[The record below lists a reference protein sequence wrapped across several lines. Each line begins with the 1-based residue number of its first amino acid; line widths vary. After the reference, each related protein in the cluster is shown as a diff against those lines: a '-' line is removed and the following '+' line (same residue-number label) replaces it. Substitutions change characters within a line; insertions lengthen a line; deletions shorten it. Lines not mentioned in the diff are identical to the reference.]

1 MSTNL
6 NAEVWTRQAP
16 NSFLRNKYATAEE
29 YVTEMKRRRNNPNW
43 ATNNA
48 RGRREE
54 LEGVAR
60 AHASV
65 PSRRLVGGRNV
76 VRGRKSTRKYR
87 KTRRVRK

>member
-6 NAEVWTRQAP
+6 NAEVWNRQAP
-16 NSFLRNKYATAEE
+16 NSFLRNKYATADE

-43 ATNNA
+43 AMNNA

-65 PSRRLVGGRNV
+65 PSRRLIG
-76 VRGRKSTRKYR
+76 GRKSTRKYR